1 MALIAT
7 DKSRVV
13 IGLGKTGLACARY
26 LARKGLPFTVC
37 DTRENPPSADAFR
50 DAFPGVAL
58 HCGPLDAKL
67 LLGCYEII
75 LSPGV
80 AQSDPAIR
88 EAVAGGVRLSGDI
101 DLFCAEAKAP
111 IVAITGSNAKSTV
124 TTLVGEMAKA
134 AGVRVRV
141 GGNLGTPALD
151 MLDDGAELY
160 VLELSSFQLETT
172 NDLRA
177 TAATVLNISPD
188 HMDRYE
194 SMQAYHAAK
203 HRIYRGCS
211 VAVENRDD
219 ALTRPLLP
227 KGVGKV
233 EFGLGKPD
241 LKQFGLIEHQGSSR
255 LARGLEPL
263 IDCRELKIRG
273 SHNQANALAA
283 LALGEAVGLPMDAML
298 SALRE
303 FSGLEHRCQWVAE
316 RCGLTWFNDS
326 KGTNV
331 GATLAAL
338 NGLGA
343 TLDTDSRI
351 LLIAGGEGKGQL
363 FDELDKPLASYGR
376 ALILIGRDARQIAG
390 SVTSV
395 EHHFAEDMGKAVEL
409 AAVLG
414 QPGDLVLLS
423 PACASF
429 DMFTGYPARGRAFV
443 MAVEGLVCE

>member
-1 MALIAT
+1 MGLIAT

-26 LARKGLPFTVC
+26 LARRGLPFAVC
-37 DTRENPPSADAFR
+37 DTREQPPSAEAFR
-50 DAFPGVAL
+50 AEFPQVPL
-58 HCGPLDAKL
+58 YCGPLDADL
-67 LLGCYEII
+67 LSRYSEII

-80 AQSDPAIR
+80 AQADPAIR
-88 EAVAGGVRLSGDI
+88 QAVANGVRLSGDI
-101 DLFCAEAKAP
+101 DLFCAEARAP

-134 AGVRVRV
+134 AGVRVLV
-141 GGNLGTPALD
+141 GGNLGTPVLD
-151 MLDDGAELY
+151 LLDDQAELY

-177 TAATVLNISPD
+177 AAATVLNISPD
-188 HMDRYE
+188 HLDRYD
-194 SMQAYHAAK
+194 SMQGYHAAK
-203 HRIYRGCS
+203 HRIYRGCA

-227 KGVGKV
+227 KGVKKV

-241 LKQFGLIEHQGSSR
+241 LKQFGLIEHQGSVW
-255 LARGLEPL
+255 LAQGLEPL
-263 IDCRELKIRG
+263 IDTRELKIRG

-283 LALGEAVGLPMDAML
+283 LALGEAVGLPISAML
-298 SALRE
+298 EALKL
-303 FSGLEHRCQWVAE
+303 FGGLEHRCQWVAD
-316 RCGLTWFNDS
+316 RCGLSWFNDS

-343 TLDTDSRI
+343 TLEGEARI
-351 LLIAGGEGKGQL
+351 LLIAGGEGKGQS
-363 FDELDKPLASYGR
+363 FDELDAPLARYGR
-376 ALILIGRDARQIAG
+376 ALILIGRDGPQIARA
-390 SVTSV
+390 VDAV
-395 EHHFAEDMGKAVEL
+395 EHHFAADMTLAVQL
-409 AAVLG
+409 AARLG
-414 QPGDLVLLS
+414 QPGDVVLLS

-443 MAVEGLVCE
+443 DAVEELGCD